1 MSDVR
6 EMTARFNSRCLGC
19 DRGIRA
25 GERIVFQRGVGSY
38 HADTG
43 CGDVY
48 WGNEFGRQ
56 EVAQERAAYEAEMEW
71 EAAMVARE
79 EAEYRAG
86 YHEVAQIQAMTTAGS
101 ALREQMYLEME
112 QRDYDLYG

>member
-1 MSDVR
+1 MR

-19 DRGIRA
+19 DRGITA
-25 GERIVFQRGVGSY
+25 GEQIVFQKGVGSY

-48 WGNEFGRQ
+48 WGNEFGRH
-56 EVAQERAAYEAEMEW
+56 EAAQERAAYEAEMRQED
-71 EAAMVARE
+71 
-79 EAEYRAG
+79 AEYRRGRA
-86 YHEVAQIQAMTTAGS
+86 EVAEIQALTEAGS
-101 ALREQMYLEME
+101 ALREALYLQME

>member
-56 EVAQERAAYEAEMEW
+56 EAAQERAAYEAEMRRDED
-71 EAAMVARE
+71 
-79 EAEYRAG
+79 EYRTGA
-86 YHEVAQIQAMTTAGS
+86 AQVREIQALTAAGS
-101 ALREQMYLEME
+101 ALREALYLEME